1 MQFSTK
7 KMGVIFFL
15 KKCQTGGVRG
25 EFGKRPDFFRIFIC
39 ATFPKRHQTCRAVD
53 PPGHPVWVVLSVGLL
68 LQMQRMSVARWS
80 QLLVVLLCLPSG
92 GWNWLTPSVSSGL
105 HSLPSGGW
113 LTQSVSSLHRKVRQH
128 ILCWLHCLFKNTVT
142 KYILL
147 IHYITLHYITFGLVV
162 YLCVTARCNL
172 LIAVV
177 SAKFSKCQK
186 HKLRITLRSVKL
198 HPGYLTVNVSLD
210 PLKW

>member
-1 MQFSTK
+1 MQFSK
-7 KMGVIFFL
+7 KNRGKFFVR
-15 KKCQTGGVRG
+15 KKCQTGGG
-25 EFGKRPDFFRIFIC
+25 GGGGGGFGKRPHFFRIFIC

-113 LTQSVSSLHRKVRQH
+113 LTHSVSSLQRKVRQH

-147 IHYITLHYITFGLVV
+147 IHYITLHYLWLGGVLVC
-162 YLCVTARCNL
+162 YG
-172 LIAVV
+172 
-177 SAKFSKCQK
+177 
-186 HKLRITLRSVKL
+186 TLRPPHRCCFCKIFKMSKA
-198 HPGYLTVNVSLD
+198 
-210 PLKW
+210 